1 MKVIYSIIQVFVFVI
16 TSNAQV
22 LNGNFEEWSSGEP
35 LYWISN
41 NLPPQWAPI
50 TQTTDAHS
58 GNFALKG
65 EALATGIPNFTYTP
79 FIQALFPFTGR
90 PERVTGYFKLVSSAG
105 DGFGV
110 TVALM
115 KNGQPVGSGGFGT
128 TNVDTAYQQ
137 FVAPMFYQDSTTTPD
152 TILFIIS
159 MFSPNPNIPIAAG
172 SAYYLDDIS
181 TLTITKPKV
190 NELFVAGEKD
200 TIRWSDEAIENVN
213 LYYSLDEGA
222 NFTPIIMNHPMDSLK
237 YIWDVPSNLLSRKAV
252 IKIEESENTINNSL
266 GPVYRIKPW
275 QLSQVNSNDDYEQPL
290 FTPGNDGWL
299 FGNSQNFMWPSALW
313 QQFDYQNGVDPN
325 TAQFYPFITPFDNAS
340 ASDFVDW
347 EVFVDVFG
355 IAQCYHSAT
364 STPAK
369 YKAKARTK
377 WAGVKGAWGG
387 SCYGFAVTSLLAYYH
402 KAALLNRFPGI
413 GNFISLIDANFS
425 DESRKAINNYFTFQF
440 GDPFKSYDN
449 NRWNTV
455 DARQNLKELK
465 EMFELD
471 NGDAK
476 PLAFYSNDSTNPGG
490 HEVTP
495 YKLERIG
502 TSSSFN
508 LRVYDSNAPGSTNQ
522 IIKIDSAANTWTDLT
537 GLGWG
542 TGKTRCFLELPS
554 GQYLTTPILPKNS
567 SLGTRLNS
575 ENMLDISRLEIYT
588 SNNGSTL
595 FTNSNGESVG
605 YVDSTLINTMQNA
618 FPIIPR
624 TGRTS
629 PPIGYIVDEE
639 NYSVSLNNYSDN
651 FSYLFFLTDSTIYN
665 YRRYDAD
672 AGQSDR
678 IYYNNGLIVKNPNQ
692 QEKILSLESAII
704 EETSEKLFIVD
715 NLSLGGNDSISVQEK
730 NRKELLFKNFGV
742 AKNYRLKLEIPL
754 INEMGEFMNTSV
766 SMNENSSHLII
777 PNWENLITQPVLI
790 LVDSGNDGTI
800 DDTLEILNQITSVDD
815 DQGSMLT
822 PDSYN
827 LAQNYPNP
835 FNPTTK
841 ISWQTPVGSHQTLKI
856 YDVLGNEVATL
867 VDEFREAGRYEITF
881 DASNLASGIYFY
893 RLNAGSFVETKKM
906 ILIK

>member
-152 TILFIIS
+152 TMLFIIS
-159 MFSPNPNIPIAAG
+159 MFSPDPNIPIAAG

-181 TLTITKPKV
+181 TLTITKPKA

-200 TIRWSDEAIENVN
+200 TIKWSDEAIENVN

-222 NFTPIIMNHPMDSLK
+222 NFTPIIMNLPMDSLK
-237 YIWDVPSNLLSRKAV
+237 YIWDVPIDLLSRKAV
-252 IKIEESENTINNSL
+252 IKIEESENTVNNSL

-275 QLSQVNSNDDYEQPL
+275 QLSRVNSNDDYEQPL

-325 TAQFYPFITPFDNAS
+325 TAQFYPFITPFDSAS

-347 EVFVDVFG
+347 EVFVDAFG

-369 YKAKARTK
+369 YKSKARTI
-377 WAGVKGAWGG
+377 WAGVKGVWGG

-402 KAALLNRFPGI
+402 KEALLNRFPGI
-413 GNFISLIDANFS
+413 GDFTSLIEANFS
-425 DESRKAINNYFTFQF
+425 DESRKVINTYYTYYF
-440 GDPFKSYDN
+440 GNPFNSYSL
-449 NRWNTV
+449 NRALTIN
-455 DARQNLKELK
+455 ARQTLQELK

-471 NGDAK
+471 NGDGK
-476 PLAFYSNDSTNPGG
+476 PLYFGSNDSTNPGA

-508 LRVYDSNAPGSTNQ
+508 LRVYDSNAPSSTNQ
-522 IIKIDSAANTWTDLT
+522 LIKIDSAANTWTDLT

-542 TGKTRCFLELPS
+542 TGTTGFYLDLPS

-567 SLGTRLNS
+567 SLVRRLNS

-588 SNNGSTL
+588 SNNGSAL
-595 FTNSNGESVG
+595 FTNSNGESFG
-605 YVDSTLINTMQNA
+605 YVNNTLINTMQDA

-639 NYSVSLNNYSDN
+639 NYSVSLNNYLDN
-651 FSYLFFLTDSTIYN
+651 FSYLFFLMIQQSITIEDMM
-665 YRRYDAD
+665 RMR
-672 AGQSDR
+672 
-678 IYYNNGLIVKNPNQ
+678 VNQ
-692 QEKILSLESAII
+692 TEYII
-704 EETSEKLFIVD
+704 TMD
-715 NLSLGGNDSISVQEK
+715 
-730 NRKELLFKNFGV
+730 
-742 AKNYRLKLEIPL
+742 
-754 INEMGEFMNTSV
+754 
-766 SMNENSSHLII
+766 
-777 PNWENLITQPVLI
+777 
-790 LVDSGNDGTI
+790 
-800 DDTLEILNQITSVDD
+800 
-815 DQGSMLT
+815 
-822 PDSYN
+822 
-827 LAQNYPNP
+827 
-835 FNPTTK
+835 
-841 ISWQTPVGSHQTLKI
+841 
-856 YDVLGNEVATL
+856 
-867 VDEFREAGRYEITF
+867 
-881 DASNLASGIYFY
+881 
-893 RLNAGSFVETKKM
+893 
-906 ILIK
+906 